1 IVRSFWETEFES
13 YDDRFRKEAISP
25 IQNKIGALLSPP
37 AIRNVI
43 GQGKSTI
50 DVRGIMDGGKVL
62 ILNLSKGRLG
72 EAPAHFLGALFATA
86 FAQAAER
93 RAEIPEQDRRDFTL
107 IADEFQNFATESFAS
122 VLSEA
127 RKWRLSLVL
136 CHQFLGQVP
145 PPLRQAVIGNVGT
158 LVAFRVGSEDAP
170 LIAAEL
176 GRANPGEL
184 TDTSNFQAWA
194 KVMHGGVPSNAY
206 SVRTFSPPQPT
217 KGCFDAV
224 RARSRAR
231 HTRPRAVVE
240 AQIAQF
246 LSGRKSHKGRRAAW

>member
-1 IVRSFWETEFES
+1 MEYILTNALRLLLDTRGSTLLGLPRLLTDAAYRTKLVGVCTDPIVRSFWETEFES

-43 GQGKSTI
+43 GQSKSTI

-107 IADEFQNFATESFAS
+107 IADEFQN
-122 VLSEA
+122 
-127 RKWRLSLVL
+127 
-136 CHQFLGQVP
+136 
-145 PPLRQAVIGNVGT
+145 
-158 LVAFRVGSEDAP
+158 
-170 LIAAEL
+170 
-176 GRANPGEL
+176 
-184 TDTSNFQAWA
+184 
-194 KVMHGGVPSNAY
+194 
-206 SVRTFSPPQPT
+206 
-217 KGCFDAV
+217 
-224 RARSRAR
+224 
-231 HTRPRAVVE
+231 
-240 AQIAQF
+240 
-246 LSGRKSHKGRRAAW
+246 

>member
-1 IVRSFWETEFES
+1 
-13 YDDRFRKEAISP
+13 
-25 IQNKIGALLSPP
+25 
-37 AIRNVI
+37 
-43 GQGKSTI
+43 
-50 DVRGIMDGGKVL
+50 
-62 ILNLSKGRLG
+62 
-72 EAPAHFLGALFATA
+72 
-86 FAQAAER
+86 
-93 RAEIPEQDRRDFTL
+93 
-107 IADEFQNFATESFAS
+107 
-122 VLSEA
+122 
-127 RKWRLSLVL
+127 VL

-206 SVRTFSPPQPT
+206 SVRTFSPPQPA
-217 KGCFDAV
+217 KSRFDAV